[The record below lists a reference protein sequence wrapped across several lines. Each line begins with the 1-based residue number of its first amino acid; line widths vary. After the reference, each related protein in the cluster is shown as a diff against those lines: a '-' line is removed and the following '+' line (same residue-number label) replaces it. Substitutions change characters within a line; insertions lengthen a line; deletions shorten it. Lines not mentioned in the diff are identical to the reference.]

1 MVSRAGA
8 LRPLT
13 MSRGCRVSRETLG
26 NLFSYAQRKGPAPPA
41 LCASTAGG
49 SAKPD
54 PSDGAAWPRHPFSKS
69 PLRLIHMTSL

>member
-13 MSRGCRVSRETLG
+13 MSRGCRASCETLG
-26 NLFSYAQRKGPAPPA
+26 NLFSYAQHKGP
-41 LCASTAGG
+41 
-49 SAKPD
+49 AKPD